1 MTITSSIHI
10 VRQYGRTGGMERYVW
25 ELTHALARQGQKVMV
40 VCEKI
45 HEPLQADIEVIELG
59 VVKPKP
65 RWLAMLRFSRRL
77 DNFFANFDS
86 ADWII
91 HSHERTSV
99 HQVTT
104 FHGPPILERKAKLL
118 DFLSPRIKT
127 WEYLERRELCADN
140 VKRILPN
147 STPVAEQLAKLYPAT
162 SGLIGQPAYPGVD
175 PLFSQ
180 LLRSSDGKTIA
191 FIGKEWKRKGLE
203 FACQVVKRLQETD
216 PLIKFLVAGP
226 EAKDII
232 HLFKNWPEH
241 SYQLLG
247 WCRAEDVLPR
257 SDLLIHPAKV
267 EPFGMVMAEANA
279 AGLPVV
285 ISELCGI
292 SPLINN
298 SSGEVLPLENIELW
312 AKKISTHLNEKQ
324 PVTRLNLT
332 WDNLARQH
340 IEIYT
345 DIKHDCTT

>member
-25 ELTHALARQGQKVMV
+25 ELTHALAKQGQNVMV
-40 VCEKI
+40 ICEKI
-45 HEPLQADIEVIELG
+45 HEPLQANIEVIELG

-65 RWLAMLRFSRRL
+65 RWLAMLRFSHRL
-77 DNFFANFDS
+77 DKFFANFDA

-104 FHGPPILERKAKLL
+104 FHGPPILERKARIL

-127 WEYLERRELCADN
+127 WEYLERRELCANN
-140 VKRILPN
+140 VKCILPN
-147 STPVAEQLAKLYPAT
+147 STPVAEQLAKFYPNI

-180 LLRSSDGKTIA
+180 LVNSSDGKTIA

-203 FACQVVKRLQETD
+203 FACRVVEKLRETD
-216 PLIKFLVAGP
+216 SEIKFLVAGP
-226 EAKDII
+226 EAKNII
-232 HLFKNWPEH
+232 HLFKSWPEH

-285 ISELCGI
+285 ISDHCGI
-292 SPLINN
+292 SPLIDE
-298 SSGEVLPLENIELW
+298 SSGEVLPLGDINLW
-312 AKKISTHLNEKQ
+312 AEKINGHLNNKQ
-324 PVTRLNLT
+324 SVTRLNLT
-332 WDNLARQH
+332 WENLARQH
-340 IEIYT
+340 IGIYM
-345 DIKHDCTT
+345 DIKYV